1 MIDDIAIDLWSI
13 KILQAYD
20 DIKRKCKSMMDLLKF
35 TSLIKIK
42 KNKKKNKKKS
52 GVVTLIYN

>member
-35 TSLIKIK
+35 TSLI
-42 KNKKKNKKKS
+42 NKKKWS

>member
-20 DIKRKCKSMMDLLKF
+20 DIKRKWKSMMDLLKF

-52 GVVTLIYN
+52 GVLTLIYN